1 MSKSLSRSRLGRTFR
16 GTEEQS
22 RSSET
27 PAASASGPFHHPATN
42 RRSSDSMQS
51 QFPRL
56 SRSSPPPPVWKHAG
70 ESRNSGETVR
80 LNGCTAGDS
89 LFESCNVDFWRLD
102 SLRKARKSLL
112 EFVESFKHGA
122 HSLSGLRAW
131 RTCSNS

>member
-27 PAASASGPFHHPATN
+27 PAASASGPFHHPARN

-70 ESRNSGETVR
+70 ESRNSGGDRPPER
-80 LNGCTAGDS
+80 LH
-89 LFESCNVDFWRLD
+89 V
-102 SLRKARKSLL
+102 LRFLVCELQRRFL
-112 EFVESFKHGA
+112 
-122 HSLSGLRAW
+122 
-131 RTCSNS
+131 